1 MAFPWYVAKRY
12 FKAKH
17 RFAFISLIS
26 RISIAGLAIG
36 IAALILT
43 VSILSG
49 FETTLEEKLIS
60 FDGHIRLRYF
70 LEQPMD
76 NLPSLVEEL
85 DNYEEISR
93 YAPYISHEAMIK
105 TGSYTD
111 GVVAEAVP
119 DTAITKVL
127 GLSQYITQGT
137 IDFSRA
143 DEAPGMVLSTRLAKK
158 LQVDVGDKVALFSIQ
173 GVPGPRNFP
182 RAKQFQIQA
191 LYNTGM
197 IEYDDVYCYI
207 PFESGQDL
215 FKMEQQAHGFIL
227 MLNDASIADPFS
239 TQLQNELGYPYYP
252 RSWRESHASLFAWF
266 QSQQYP
272 IVLVF
277 GLIAVVAIFN
287 IMSTLM
293 MIVLEKTK
301 NIGLLKAV
309 GSTNKSIMRIFVYN
323 GLFIGFIGCFAG
335 TSLGLLLGELQ
346 RRFNLLQLPA
356 DVYFMASVPIEF
368 NWEHILII
376 NGVLMF
382 FAVIASLYPS
392 LRAAKREPVE
402 TLTYE

>member
-1 MAFPWYVAKRY
+1 M
-12 FKAKH
+12 
-17 RFAFISLIS
+17 
-26 RISIAGLAIG
+26 
-36 IAALILT
+36 
-43 VSILSG
+43 
-49 FETTLEEKLIS
+49 EE
-60 FDGHIRLRYF
+60 
-70 LEQPMD
+70 
-76 NLPSLVEEL
+76 
-85 DNYEEISR
+85 
-93 YAPYISHEAMIK
+93 
-105 TGSYTD
+105 
-111 GVVAEAVP
+111 
-119 DTAITKVL
+119 
-127 GLSQYITQGT
+127 
-137 IDFSRA
+137 
-143 DEAPGMVLSTRLAKK
+143 
-158 LQVDVGDKVALFSIQ
+158 
-173 GVPGPRNFP
+173 
-182 RAKQFQIQA
+182 
-191 LYNTGM
+191 
-197 IEYDDVYCYI
+197 
-207 PFESGQDL
+207 
-215 FKMEQQAHGFIL
+215 QAHGFIL

-309 GSTNKSIMRIFVYN
+309 GSTNQSIMRIFVYN